1 MLGRFKIVN
10 FNVDQVFGEFIG
22 GNSTLE
28 DGQTITLFPDIQ
40 PKYSWVAWLP
50 PTGWWQSAQRAESG
64 LTVLWHGI
72 LHNSRVTVTDFPRLL
87 RTANSTWDRFH
98 LPAAVE
104 TLIQEH
110 LRTGT
115 GSNPAPTP
123 CRQRRG

>member
-1 MLGRFKIVN
+1 MLGSFKIAN

-40 PKYSWVAWLP
+40 PKYLWVAWVP

-87 RTANSTWDRFH
+87 QTANST
-98 LPAAVE
+98 
-104 TLIQEH
+104 
-110 LRTGT
+110 
-115 GSNPAPTP
+115 
-123 CRQRRG
+123 